1 MTTTTATAPACL
13 SIGCPDIGVYV
24 ACLASYNSG
33 QLYGAWLDLA
43 YVDSIEDLQKGIDWV
58 LAHSP
63 APDAEEY
70 AIHDNCGLP
79 SCLSGE
85 WPNLHELVSYAEAI
99 RDLCRTYPIFYRL
112 ACDHAGQVLT
122 ADQFE
127 DLNYGLWD
135 TTAAFAQ
142 DWHEQTTNLSELG
155 GLTCYIDWERVWDG
169 EFACDGYS
177 AHFIPDMGG
186 YLILGHF

>member
-13 SIGCPDIGVYV
+13 SNGCPDIGVYV

-43 YVDSIEDLQKGIDWV
+43 YVDSIEDLQEGIDWV
-58 LAHSP
+58 LVHSP

-85 WPNLHELVSYAEAI
+85 WPDLHELVSYAKTI
-99 RDLCRTYPIFYRL
+99 RDLCLTDPITYRL
-112 ACDHAGQVLT
+112 ACDHVVQVLT
-122 ADQFE
+122 AEQFE
-127 DLNYGLWD
+127 DINHGLWD
-135 TTAAFAQ
+135 RPEDFAQ
-142 DWHEQTTNLSELG
+142 DWYEQTSNLSELG
-155 GLTCYIDWERVWDG
+155 YLASYIDWACVWNG
-169 EFACDGYS
+169 EFRADGFT
-177 AHFIPDMGG
+177 AEFIPSLGG
-186 YLILGHF
+186 YLILSNS